1 MKDYT
6 MVHWKDEP
14 TAAVTVAS
22 KASTMD
28 RPRDC
33 PNVHLKDVLMAA
45 GMEFLKA
52 IKREPTRA

>member
-1 MKDYT
+1 

-14 TAAVTVAS
+14 TAAVTVAL

-33 PNVHLKDVLMAA
+33 PNVHLKDLLLAA
-45 GMEFLKA
+45 AVTVASKA
-52 IKREPTRA
+52 TTRDCPKVH

>member
-1 MKDYT
+1 

-33 PNVHLKDVLMAA
+33 PNTHLKDVLLAA
-45 GMEFLKA
+45 GTGLSKV
-52 IKREPTRA
+52 ITREPTRAYL